1 MTEKEY
7 IKTNLKKILIYYG
20 LKENLNTNW
29 DCLKERHNN
38 NKRKI
43 KVTSNY
49 CCCHCGINGDSFNV
63 ISYFEG
69 YTKSDFLKTLEKA
82 REILSINENERFSH
96 KPQTPNKKEQ
106 TKQKKE
112 YEELQKNLLLLNK
125 NINFYL
131 NKKHI
136 DYRSKPTDF
145 YFRKRGIDNLTVLDN
160 VLTMNPKKVIPSFFY
175 SEKIKNIGDY
185 ENIIPVYEKGIIKN
199 CILRRKNNNGIKVLN
214 LRNTP
219 LKIYNADILR
229 NELKNEIVYI
239 TEGIFD
245 CLSFENENKK
255 AISINSITMIN
266 RLFDIVNINKKKY
279 KNVVF
284 VIAFDF
290 DVKGKKNYGL
300 TAAKDLQN
308 KLNEIDINSKIL
320 MIQDY
325 NDINDFYVQDKK
337 TFIYKLEVLEKAL
350 NKIIY
355 KI

>member
-7 IKTNLKKILIYYG
+7 IKANLKKILKYYG
-20 LKENLNTNW
+20 LKENNNTNW
-29 DCLKERHNN
+29 DCLEGRHENH
-38 NKRKI
+38 KRKI
-43 KVTSNY
+43 KVTETY
-49 CCCHCGINGDSFNV
+49 CCCHCGIKGDSFNV
-63 ISYFEG
+63 IQFFEG
-69 YTKSDFLKTLEKA
+69 YSKNDFLKALSKA
-82 REILSINENERFSH
+82 KEILSISENEKFEHTS
-96 KPQTPNKKEQ
+96 KPNKEKQ

-145 YFRKRGIDNLTVLDN
+145 YFRKRGIDNLNVLDN

-185 ENIIPVYEKGIIKN
+185 ENIIPIYEKGIIKN

-229 NELKNEIVYI
+229 NELKDEIVYI

-266 RLFDIVNINKKKY
+266 RLFDIININKKKY

-290 DVKGKKNYGL
+290 DSDKKKNYGL
-300 TAAKDLQN
+300 LAAQDLQK
-308 KLNEIDINSKIL
+308 KLTDININSKIL
-320 MIQDY
+320 KIQNY
-325 NDINDFYVQDKK
+325 NDINDFYVQDKE
-337 TFIYKLEVLEKAL
+337 TFLYKLNVLEKAL

>member
-7 IKTNLKKILIYYG
+7 IKSNLKKILQYYG
-20 LKENLNTNW
+20 LKENNNTNW
-29 DCLKERHNN
+29 DCLEERHTN

-49 CCCHCGINGDSFNV
+49 CCCHCGIKGDSFNV
-63 ISYFEG
+63 IQFFEG
-69 YTKSDFLKTLEKA
+69 YSKSDFLKSLEKA
-82 REILSINENERFSH
+82 REILSINENERFNH
-96 KPQTPNKKEQ
+96 KPQAPNKKEQ
-106 TKQKKE
+106 TKKKKE
-112 YEELQKNLLLLNK
+112 HEELQKNLKLLNY

-145 YFRKRGIDNLTVLDN
+145 YFKNRGINNTNVLSN
-160 VLTMNPKKVIPSFFY
+160 VLTMNPEKVIPSFFY
-175 SEKIKNIGDY
+175 SEKIKNISDY
-185 ENIIPVYEKGIIKN
+185 ENIIPIYEKGIIKN
-199 CILRRKNNNGIKVLN
+199 CILRRKNNTGIKVLN
-214 LRNTP
+214 LKNAP

-229 NELKNEIVYI
+229 SELKNEIVYI

-245 CLSFENENKK
+245 ALSFENENKK
-255 AISINSITMIN
+255 AISINSITMSN
-266 RLFDIVNINKKKY
+266 RLFDIININKKKY

-290 DVKGKKNYGL
+290 DTKGKKNYGL
-300 TAAKDLQN
+300 EAAQGLQK
-308 KLNEIDINSKIL
+308 KLTDININAKIL
-320 MIQDY
+320 KIQDY

-337 TFIYKLEVLEKAL
+337 SFVYKLEVLEKAL
-350 NKIIY
+350 SKIIY

>member
-7 IKTNLKKILIYYG
+7 IKSNLKKILIYYN
-20 LKENLNTNW
+20 LKENSSTNW
-29 DCLKERHNN
+29 DCLKERHSN

-43 KVTSNY
+43 TVTNDY
-49 CCCHCGINGDSFNV
+49 CCCHCGIKGDSFNV
-63 ISYFEG
+63 IQFFEG
-69 YTKSDFLKTLEKA
+69 YSKSDFLKTLEKA
-82 REILSINENERFSH
+82 REILSINENERFNH

-106 TKQKKE
+106 TKKKKGF
-112 YEELQKNLLLLNK
+112 EELQKNLKLLNY

-145 YFRKRGIDNLTVLDN
+145 YFRKRGINNTNVLSN
-160 VLTMNPKKVIPSFFY
+160 VLTMNPDKVIPSFFY

-199 CILRRKNNNGIKVLN
+199 CILRKKNNNGIKVLN
-214 LRNTP
+214 LKNTP

-229 NELKNEIVYI
+229 DELKDEIIYI

-255 AISINSITMIN
+255 AISINSITMSN
-266 RLFDIVNINKKKY
+266 RLFDIININKKKY

-290 DVKGKKNYGL
+290 DSDKKKNYGL
-300 TAAKDLQN
+300 LAAQELQK
-308 KLNEIDINSKIL
+308 KLTEININSKIL
-320 MIQDY
+320 KIQNY
-325 NDINDFYVQDKK
+325 NDINDFYVQDKE
-337 TFIYKLEVLEKAL
+337 TFIYKLDILEKAL
-350 NKIIY
+350 KKIIY